1 MIALV
6 KYSHGV
12 GKIELRDVPE
22 PTGGDA
28 DVKIAV
34 KAAGICGTDIHHYDD
49 EYPCDPPVILGHE
62 CAGQVVEVGADVTEV
77 KVGDRVTAMPFAV
90 TCGHCRY
97 CREGELGLCPE
108 RVAFGSFLD
117 GAFAPFLVVPASAVH
132 RLPDNVDFDIGALAE
147 PLTNGV
153 KATYEVTTIQAGEVV
168 LVTGPGPIG
177 MLTGL
182 LAKAQDTTVIMV
194 GTSADSRRLE
204 LARTLGMDY
213 TLQVGTDDVA
223 LVVKELTEGAGADV
237 LFECSGA
244 AAAVRSALTL
254 VRKQGQITQ
263 VGIVGRPFELD
274 YDQIILRDIR
284 VVGSF
289 GNSLRSWDRAL
300 TLLREEAIQVAP
312 LISAVLP
319 LSQWERGFR
328 ISRQKEGMKV
338 LLRPGD

>member
-1 MIALV
+1 MISLV
-6 KYSHGV
+6 KYAHGV
-12 GKIELRDVPE
+12 GKLELRDVPE
-22 PTGGDA
+22 PTARDA
-28 DVKIAV
+28 EVKIAI
-34 KAAGICGTDIHHYDD
+34 KAVGICGTDIHHYDD

-62 CAGQVVEVGADVTEV
+62 CAGQIVEVGADVTGV

-90 TCGHCRY
+90 TCGHCHY

-132 RLPDNVDFDIGALAE
+132 RLPDNVDFDIGALTE
-147 PLTNGV
+147 PLTNCI

-182 LAKAQDTTVIMV
+182 LAKAQDATVIMV
-194 GTSADSRRLE
+194 GTSADSQRLE

-213 TLQVGTDDVA
+213 TLQVDTDDVA
-223 LVVKELTEGAGADV
+223 LAVKELTEGAGVDV

-254 VRKQGQITQ
+254 VRKQGQVTQ

-274 YDQIILRDIR
+274 YDQIVLRDIR

-289 GNSLRSWDRAL
+289 ANSLRSWDRAL
-300 TLLREEAIQVAP
+300 TLLREEAIPVAP
-312 LISAVLP
+312 LISTVLP

-328 ISRQKEGMKV
+328 ISRQREGMKV